1 MSDVLLITPAYAA
14 VFALLFFSLSVR
26 IIRMRRRFGVGVGH
40 GNQALLERA
49 ARAHANFAEYVPLT
63 MLLIFFAELQVAAS
77 WLVHGLCFVLLIGR
91 LSHAYGVSQPNE
103 NYAFRVTGMA
113 MTFTVLLTAA
123 VSVLWHAGAR
133 VVAQS

>member
-1 MSDVLLITPAYAA
+1 MSEAIQVTPAYSA
-14 VFALLFFSLSVR
+14 VFALLFFVLSLR
-26 IIRMRRRFGVGVGH
+26 TIRMRRRFGVGVGH
-40 GNQALLERA
+40 GNQSLLERA

-63 MLLIFFAELQVAAS
+63 LLLIFFAELQSAS
-77 WLVHGLCFVLLIGR
+77 AWVIHGLCVALLAGR
-91 LSHAYGVSQPNE
+91 LSHAYGVSQPEE

-123 VSVLWHAGAR
+123 VSVLWHSGAR